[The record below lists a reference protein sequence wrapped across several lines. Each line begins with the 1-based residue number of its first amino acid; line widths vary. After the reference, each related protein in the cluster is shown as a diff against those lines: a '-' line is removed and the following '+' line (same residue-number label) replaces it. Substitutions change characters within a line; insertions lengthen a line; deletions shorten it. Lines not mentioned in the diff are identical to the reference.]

1 MAEPAMVGASTGAL
15 LGGRVRLRQPAVG
28 YRVAIDPVLLSA
40 AIPAVDGE
48 TVLDVGAGVG
58 GAALCLAARVPG
70 LRVVGLEMQRE
81 LARLAAENVID
92 NALDDRVD
100 ILIGDLKRPPPRLG
114 PRSFD
119 HVLANPPYQQA
130 ERGNPSPNRL
140 KAASNV
146 EGEAKLADWLAFC
159 LTMVKSGGTVTV
171 IHRADRLPEILAG
184 LTERT
189 GGLVVF
195 PIWPRDPAYAP
206 DVVAKRVIVQARVGS
221 RAPMRLLG
229 GLIVHDADGKYTEA
243 AETVLRHAGAL
254 VLDGQG

>member
-1 MAEPAMVGASTGAL
+1 MAEPAIGSSAGSL

-28 YRVAIDPVLLSA
+28 YRVAIDPVLLA
-40 AIPAVDGE
+40 AAVPALDGE
-48 TVLDVGAGVG
+48 IVLDVGAGA
-58 GAALCLAARVPG
+58 GAGALCLAARVPG
-70 LRVVGLEMQRE
+70 VRLVGLEMQRE

-92 NALDDRVD
+92 NAFDDRVD
-100 ILIGDLKRPPPRLG
+100 MLIGDLKRPPPKLG

-119 HVLANPPYQQA
+119 HVFANPPYQEA
-130 ERGNPSPNRL
+130 ERSNPSPHPI

-146 EGEAKLADWLAFC
+146 EGEAKLVDWLAFC

-184 LTERT
+184 LGERT

-206 DVVAKRVIVQARVGS
+206 LVVAKRVIVQARVGS
-221 RAPMRLLG
+221 RAPLRLLG
-229 GLIVHDADGKYTEA
+229 GLIVHDADGKYTDA

-254 VLDGQG
+254 ALDGRD